1 MAVKYGKTFTAKKGK
16 HRGKRVRYSYKNGR
30 KSTKK
35 MVLAKKQSHG
45 KRRSYRGRRY

>member
-1 MAVKYGKTFTAKKGK
+1 MAIKYGKTFTAKKGK

-35 MVLAKKQSHG
+35 MVLAKKP
-45 KRRSYRGRRY
+45 RRSYRGRRY